1 MKKLTAI
8 IFALLLTL
16 SAVSVL
22 AEDEYIGNK
31 NNWRAT
37 VSSNISYGTIDKAF
51 DGKKETY
58 WHSNYTAEGST
69 ITGHDNPPF
78 DITVIFP
85 QNETVAGISYTGRQD
100 ASTGRWKAIEVYVA
114 STENDTGVKVFS
126 GTLEDTAD
134 AQSVRF
140 AEAVSAK
147 KIVIRITESVG
158 NYGTAAEIEFVKGF
172 GTGKNVLSGVT
183 EEAPTY
189 TFVENKNAWRA
200 TATSEKSW
208 GTIDKAFDGNLKSNW
223 HTDYAEEDGKITGH
237 DECPHTVTVTFP
249 AAEDICGVLYTPRQ
263 DNSTGRWKA
272 VEIYAS
278 ESGSDKGV
286 SVFDGT
292 AEDSDKVQFLD
303 FKKTVKAKTIT
314 IVVKESVDSYGAA
327 AEIEFVKSFSGASTS
342 ASTGETAE
350 TSEGKKTADAFDTK
364 AWKVSVNS
372 QISSSGWGAITNI
385 LDGDEATYWHSKYT
399 AEGSTITGHD
409 NPPYEIDITLPE
421 SAAITGFELLPRQDK
436 NTGMVYEYELYAAP
450 DDSSDYTLIY
460 AGTLDKSYSWK
471 TVEFFCGITVKRLR
485 FKVLDA
491 SGGYGTMAELR
502 FTPAGADD
510 KIVPYE
516 ELTETM
522 NENRL
527 YQLDSSQMTITND
540 LPTWAGEPYMLL
552 DGDSATFWQTDE
564 ISKTGH
570 DPVTIDVDLGK
581 ENTFSVISVS
591 PRQSGDFHGYWEQF
605 NIWVS
610 RDGENWDEILH
621 DYSFGLIKNLDEKK
635 ITFDTPVTARYVEFE
650 ITQYSNYRVS
660 CAEIRFWQSKK
671 DYDVTSDAG
680 RYILTI
686 GSKEIRSVTGAGEHT
701 TTIDVAPFISAAGS
715 TLIPLRGLLEQMGVT
730 VTWHDEDQSIVLTKD
745 AFTITLQVMNKNVYV
760 NDPRYGM
767 TRYTLTTAPR
777 IVDSRTF
784 VPVRFISEQMGYT
797 VDWDGAT
804 QTVTVTKE

>member
-51 DGKKETY
+51 DGKKDTY

-100 ASTGRWKAIEVYVA
+100 ASTGRWKAIEVYAA

-134 AQSVRF
+134 AQSIRF

-158 NYGTAAEIEFVKGF
+158 NYGTAAEIEFVK
-172 GTGKNVLSGVT
+172 
-183 EEAPTY
+183 
-189 TFVENKNAWRA
+189 
-200 TATSEKSW
+200 
-208 GTIDKAFDGNLKSNW
+208 
-223 HTDYAEEDGKITGH
+223 
-237 DECPHTVTVTFP
+237 
-249 AAEDICGVLYTPRQ
+249 
-263 DNSTGRWKA
+263 
-272 VEIYAS
+272 
-278 ESGSDKGV
+278 
-286 SVFDGT
+286 
-292 AEDSDKVQFLD
+292 
-303 FKKTVKAKTIT
+303 
-314 IVVKESVDSYGAA
+314 
-327 AEIEFVKSFSGASTS
+327 SFSGASTS
-342 ASTGETAE
+342 ASTGETAG
-350 TSEGKKTADAFDTK
+350 TPEGKTADTFDTK

-635 ITFDTPVTARYVEFE
+635 ISFDTPVTARYVEFE

-797 VDWDGAT
+797 VDWDGTT